1 MKLKGIAVKNVKVKD
16 GKVVKAPVY
25 RSVSDRIRA
34 RTSKRIRAGK
44 QPPA

>member
-1 MKLKGIAVKNVKVKD
+1 MKLRGIPIKGIKVKD
-16 GKVVKAPVY
+16 GKIIKAPVY

-34 RTSKRIRAGK
+34 RTSKRIRVGK